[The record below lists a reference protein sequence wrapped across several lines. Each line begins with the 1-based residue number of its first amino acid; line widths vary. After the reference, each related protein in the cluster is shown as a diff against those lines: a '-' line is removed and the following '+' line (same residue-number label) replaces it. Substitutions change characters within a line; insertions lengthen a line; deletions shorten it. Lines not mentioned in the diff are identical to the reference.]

1 MRALDRRAAL
11 DFGISP
17 QALMENAG
25 RAVAEETL
33 RLGPGPVT
41 VFCGTGNNG
50 GDGLVASR
58 WLAKA
63 GRRVR
68 VVLAL
73 PPNRFKPQA
82 SALWPGIPRMGLGWT
97 VYSGSEKLLRFTR
110 GSRCFVDALL
120 GTGLRAPVEDPTRAM
135 IGWLNASGRRI
146 LSVDVPSGFDADR
159 GLPVGEAVRATVTVT
174 LAHPK
179 RGLLLP
185 GARAYVGRLVVGDI
199 GFPLFL

>member
-1 MRALDRRAAL
+1 
-11 DFGISP
+11 
-17 QALMENAG
+17 MENAG
-25 RAVAEETL
+25 RAVAQETW

-41 VFCGTGNNG
+41 VFCGPGNNG

-73 PPNRFKPQA
+73 PTNRFKPEA
-82 SALWPGIPRMGLGWT
+82 AALWPGIPRMGLDWA

-120 GTGLRAPVEDPTRAM
+120 GTGLRPPLEEPYRAM
-135 IGWLNASGRRI
+135 IAWLNASGRRI
-146 LSVDVPSGFDADR
+146 LSVDVPSGLDADR
-159 GLPVGEAVRATVTVT
+159 GRPVGEAVRAAVTVT
-174 LAHPK
+174 LARPK
-179 RGLLLP
+179 RGLILP
-185 GARAYVGRLVVGDI
+185 GARAFVGRVVVGDI
-199 GFPLFL
+199 GFPPSF